1 MAVNAKAS
9 DRTVGAENGG
19 MTAGG
24 DGFQCARSAGFDQ
37 SFTPVD
43 NRTLCFQF
51 IAPVT
56 RILGGDGFLKTL
68 SCDQPSNQDH
78 KRLLRHNL
86 RILSDPLG
94 RSLR

>member
-1 MAVNAKAS
+1 
-9 DRTVGAENGG
+9 
-19 MTAGG
+19 
-24 DGFQCARSAGFDQ
+24 
-37 SFTPVD
+37 
-43 NRTLCFQF
+43 
-51 IAPVT
+51 VT

-68 SCDQPSNQDH
+68 PCDQPSNQDH